1 MESGGSWLISSWLID
16 SALFCCKPFMICCDL
31 SSTSAASL
39 EEHSW
44 LIGRYLLGPRMGD
57 AVGGKKP
64 LPRLLLLTPARR
76 REINQHHMKMIFKER
91 LHLSVVVSLVV
102 VTLRK
107 FTPINA
113 RKM

>member
-1 MESGGSWLISSWLID
+1 MRILTWDLPGLWCLGCSWTCFIFLGLGGAVESGGSWLISSWLID

-76 REINQHHMKMIFKER
+76 RDKNQ
-91 LHLSVVVSLVV
+91 
-102 VTLRK
+102 
-107 FTPINA
+107 
-113 RKM
+113 